1 MTYIEINGTRYPATV
16 NGKMSDKDWDGR
28 ESKTIK
34 LDMDYDTAAAL
45 FVDGAPWSIIQ
56 QGQHIVTTE
65 REVIN
70 EETGEIE
77 VVSEDVNETYEEVFD
92 NSEFCI
98 AGDITDHRDGTMS
111 VKMGKITD
119 LEAAYEIMYGGI

>member
-1 MTYIEINGTRYPATV
+1 MTYIEINSKRYPATV
-16 NGKMSDKDWDGR
+16 SGKMSDKDWDGR

-34 LDMDYDTAAAL
+34 LDMDYGTAASI
-45 FVDGAPWSIIQ
+45 FVDSAPWSIIQ

-65 REVIN
+65 REVLN
-70 EETGEIE
+70 EETEETVI
-77 VVSEDVNETYEEVFD
+77 VSEDVVETYEETFD

-111 VKMGKITD
+111 IKMGKPTD
-119 LEAAYEIMYGGI
+119 LEEAYELMYGGI